1 MFYSVGID
9 VSMGKSTIAIISTDG
24 EVISEPFEIEH
35 TKSGFNLVLEKI
47 KNIPK
52 DNVKFVMESTGN
64 YCKSLLKIIIDNGY
78 FVTVE
83 NPLTIKKY
91 CNINIRKVKTDKKD
105 ALKIACYGSERWHK
119 LIRYTPSDEIYS
131 ELRFLSR
138 QYDEQ
143 MSLKVMKKIHLSG
156 LIEVTFPGL
165 KKIFNGDSLYMLML
179 DIYKKYYHPSL
190 VLSKTKSS
198 FIKDVEKISKKTG
211 HRIGMRVAEEMYS
224 LANECIPSSPCNESM
239 QLAVSNCVLLLQ
251 NLEEITNNIIAK
263 MDELA
268 RKLPEFETVSN
279 MSGVGNKIRARLI
292 AEIGDVRSFKN
303 SNCLIAYAGIDVP
316 PFQSGQ
322 FVATNR
328 RITKRGNKHLRK
340 VGYETMKSLKTVK
353 PIKDNAVYLF
363 ILKKEDEGKGS
374 ITAKIAG
381 LNKFLRIYY
390 ARVMKV
396 YKNLENESVKNFV

>member
-1 MFYSVGID
+1 MFYSIGVD
-9 VSMGKSTIAIISTDG
+9 VSMGKSTIAIISTEG

-35 TKSGFNLVLEKI
+35 TKSGFNLILEKI

-64 YCKSLLKIIIDNGY
+64 YCKSLLKIIIDSGY

-91 CNINIRKVKTDKKD
+91 CDMNIRKVKTDKKD

-119 LIRYTPSDEIYS
+119 LIKYTPSDEIYS

-143 MSLKVMKKIHLSG
+143 MTLKVMKKIHLSG

-165 KKIFNGDSLYMLML
+165 KKIFNGDSVYMLML
-179 DIYKKYYHPSL
+179 DVYKKYYHPSL
-190 VLSKTKSS
+190 VLSKSKSS

-211 HRIGMRVAEEMYS
+211 HRVGTRVAEEMYS
-224 LANECIPSSPCNESM
+224 LANECIPSSPCNEST

-292 AEIGDVRSFKN
+292 AEIGDVRRFKN

-353 PIKDNAVYLF
+353 PTKDNAVYLF

-374 ITAKIAG
+374 ITAKMAG

-390 ARVMKV
+390 ARVIEV
-396 YKNLENESVKNFV
+396 YKNLENT

>member
-47 KNIPK
+47 KDIPK
-52 DNVKFVMESTGN
+52 GNVKFVMESTGN

-78 FVTVE
+78 FATVE

-91 CNINIRKVKTDKKD
+91 CDINIRKVKTDKKD

-165 KKIFNGDSLYMLML
+165 KKIFNGDSVYMLML
-179 DIYKKYYHPSL
+179 DVYKKYYHPSL
-190 VLSKTKSS
+190 VLSKSKSS

-211 HRIGMRVAEEMYS
+211 HRIGTRVAEEMYS
-224 LANECIPSSPCNESM
+224 LANECIPSSPCNEST

-279 MSGVGNKIRARLI
+279 MTGVGNKIRARLI
-292 AEIGDVRSFKN
+292 AEIGDVRRFKN

-316 PFQSGQ
+316 PFQSWQ

-353 PIKDNAVYLF
+353 PTKDNAVYLF
-363 ILKKEDEGKGS
+363 ILKKENEGKGS

-390 ARVMKV
+390 ARVMEV
-396 YKNLENESVKNFV
+396 YNNLENT

>member
-47 KNIPK
+47 KDIPK

-91 CNINIRKVKTDKKD
+91 CDINIRKVKTDKKD

-119 LIRYTPSDEIYS
+119 LIRYTTSDEIYS

-165 KKIFNGDSLYMLML
+165 KKIFNGDSVYMLML
-179 DIYKKYYHPSL
+179 DVYKKYYHPSL
-190 VLSKTKSS
+190 VLSKSKSS
-198 FIKDVEKISKKTG
+198 FIRDVEKISKKTG
-211 HRIGMRVAEEMYS
+211 HRIGTRVAEEMYF
-224 LANECIPSSPCNESM
+224 LANECIPSSPCNEST

-268 RKLPEFETVSN
+268 RQLPEFETVSN

-292 AEIGDVRSFKN
+292 AEIGDVRRFKN

-353 PIKDNAVYLF
+353 PTKDNAVYLF
-363 ILKKEDEGKGS
+363 ILKKENEGKGS

-390 ARVMKV
+390 ARVMEI
-396 YKNLENESVKNFV
+396 YKNLENT

>member
-1 MFYSVGID
+1 MFYSIGID
-9 VSMGKSTIAIISTDG
+9 VSMGKSTIAIISTEG

-35 TKSGFNLVLEKI
+35 TKSGFNLILEKI

-64 YCKSLLKIIIDNGY
+64 YCKSLLKIIIDSGY

-91 CNINIRKVKTDKKD
+91 CDMNIRKVKTDKKD

-119 LIRYTPSDEIYS
+119 LIKYTPSDEIYS

-143 MSLKVMKKIHLSG
+143 MTLKVMKKIHLSG

-165 KKIFNGDSLYMLML
+165 KKIFNGDSVYMLML
-179 DIYKKYYHPSL
+179 DVYKKYYHPSL
-190 VLSKTKSS
+190 VLSKSKSS

-211 HRIGMRVAEEMYS
+211 HRVGTRVAEEMYS
-224 LANECIPSSPCNESM
+224 LANECIPSSPCNEST

-251 NLEEITNNIIAK
+251 NLEKITNNIIAK

-268 RKLPEFETVSN
+268 SKLPEFETVSN

-292 AEIGDVRSFKN
+292 AEIGDVRRFKN

-340 VGYETMKSLKTVK
+340 VGYETMKSLKTIK
-353 PIKDNAVYLF
+353 PTKDNAVYLF

-390 ARVMKV
+390 ARVIEV
-396 YKNLENESVKNFV
+396 YKNLENT

>member
-35 TKSGFNLVLEKI
+35 TKSGFNLILEKI
-47 KNIPK
+47 KDIPK

-64 YCKSLLKIIIDNGY
+64 YCKSLLKIITDNGY
-78 FVTVE
+78 FATVE

-91 CNINIRKVKTDKKD
+91 CDINIRKVKTDKKD

-190 VLSKTKSS
+190 VLSKSKSS

-224 LANECIPSSPCNESM
+224 LANECIPSSPCNEST

-268 RKLPEFETVSN
+268 RRLPEFETVSN

-292 AEIGDVRSFKN
+292 AEIGDVRRFKN

-340 VGYETMKSLKTVK
+340 VGYEAMKSLKTVK
-353 PIKDNAVYLF
+353 PTRDNAVYLF

-390 ARVMKV
+390 ARVMEV
-396 YKNLENESVKNFV
+396 YNNL

>member
-35 TKSGFNLVLEKI
+35 TKSGFNLILEKI
-47 KNIPK
+47 KDIPK

-64 YCKSLLKIIIDNGY
+64 YCKSLLKIITDNGY
-78 FVTVE
+78 FATVE

-91 CNINIRKVKTDKKD
+91 CDINIRKVKTDKKD

-119 LIRYTPSDEIYS
+119 LIRYTTSDEIYS

-190 VLSKTKSS
+190 VLSKSKSS
-198 FIKDVEKISKKTG
+198 FIRDVEKISKKTG
-211 HRIGMRVAEEMYS
+211 HRIGTRVAEEMYS
-224 LANECIPSSPCNESM
+224 LANECIPSSPCNEST

-268 RKLPEFETVSN
+268 RQLPEFETVSN

-292 AEIGDVRSFKN
+292 AEIGDVRRFKN

-340 VGYETMKSLKTVK
+340 VGYEAMKSLKTVK
-353 PIKDNAVYLF
+353 PTKDNAVYLF
-363 ILKKEDEGKGS
+363 IIKKEAEGKGS

-390 ARVMKV
+390 ARVMEV
-396 YKNLENESVKNFV
+396 YNNLENT

>member
-47 KNIPK
+47 KDIPK

-64 YCKSLLKIIIDNGY
+64 YCKSLLKIITDNGY
-78 FVTVE
+78 FATVE

-91 CNINIRKVKTDKKD
+91 CDINIRKVKTDKKD

-190 VLSKTKSS
+190 VLSKSKSS

-211 HRIGMRVAEEMYS
+211 HRIGTRVAEEMYS
-224 LANECIPSSPCNESM
+224 LANECIPSSPCNEST

-279 MSGVGNKIRARLI
+279 MTGVGNKIRARLI
-292 AEIGDVRSFKN
+292 AEIGDVRRFKN

-353 PIKDNAVYLF
+353 PTKDNAVYLF
-363 ILKKEDEGKGS
+363 ILKKENEGKGS

-390 ARVMKV
+390 ARVMEV
-396 YKNLENESVKNFV
+396 YNNL

>member
-35 TKSGFNLVLEKI
+35 TKSGFNLILEKI
-47 KNIPK
+47 KDIPK

-64 YCKSLLKIIIDNGY
+64 YCKSLLKIITDNGY
-78 FVTVE
+78 FATVE

-91 CNINIRKVKTDKKD
+91 CDINIRKVKTDKKD

-165 KKIFNGDSLYMLML
+165 KKIFNGDSVYMLML
-179 DIYKKYYHPSL
+179 DVYKKYYHPSL
-190 VLSKTKSS
+190 VLSKSKSS

-211 HRIGMRVAEEMYS
+211 HRIGTRVAEEMYF
-224 LANECIPSSPCNESM
+224 LANECIPSSPCNEST

-279 MSGVGNKIRARLI
+279 MTGVGNKIRARLI
-292 AEIGDVRSFKN
+292 AEIGDVRRFKN

-353 PIKDNAVYLF
+353 PTKDNAVYLF
-363 ILKKEDEGKGS
+363 ILKKENEGKGS

-390 ARVMKV
+390 ARVMEV
-396 YKNLENESVKNFV
+396 YNNLENT

>member
-35 TKSGFNLVLEKI
+35 TKSDFNLVLEKI

-91 CNINIRKVKTDKKD
+91 CDINIRKVKTDKKD

-119 LIRYTPSDEIYS
+119 LIRYTTSDEIYS

-190 VLSKTKSS
+190 VLSKSKSS

-211 HRIGMRVAEEMYS
+211 HRIGTRVAEEMYF
-224 LANECIPSSPCNESM
+224 LANECIPSSPCNEST

-268 RKLPEFETVSN
+268 RQLPEFETVSN

-292 AEIGDVRSFKN
+292 AEIGDVRRFKN

-340 VGYETMKSLKTVK
+340 VGYEAMKSLKTVK
-353 PIKDNAVYLF
+353 PTKDNAVYLF
-363 ILKKEDEGKGS
+363 IIKKEAEGKGS

-390 ARVMKV
+390 ARVMEV
-396 YKNLENESVKNFV
+396 YKNPENT

>member
-35 TKSGFNLVLEKI
+35 TKSGFNLILEKI
-47 KNIPK
+47 KDIPK

-78 FVTVE
+78 FATVE

-91 CNINIRKVKTDKKD
+91 CDINIRKVKTDKKD

-165 KKIFNGDSLYMLML
+165 KKIFNGDSVYMLML
-179 DIYKKYYHPSL
+179 DVYKKYYHPSL
-190 VLSKTKSS
+190 VLSKSKSS

-211 HRIGMRVAEEMYS
+211 HRIGTRVAEEMYS
-224 LANECIPSSPCNESM
+224 LANEEST

-279 MSGVGNKIRARLI
+279 MTGVGNKIRARLI
-292 AEIGDVRSFKN
+292 AEIGDVRRFKN

-353 PIKDNAVYLF
+353 PTKDNAVYLF
-363 ILKKEDEGKGS
+363 ILKKENEGKGS

-390 ARVMKV
+390 ARVMEV
-396 YKNLENESVKNFV
+396 YNNLENT

>member
-47 KNIPK
+47 KDIPK

-64 YCKSLLKIIIDNGY
+64 YCKSLLKIITDNGY

-91 CNINIRKVKTDKKD
+91 CDINIRKVKTDKKD

-179 DIYKKYYHPSL
+179 DVYKKYYHPSL
-190 VLSKTKSS
+190 VLSKSKSS

-211 HRIGMRVAEEMYS
+211 HRIGTRVAEEMYS
-224 LANECIPSSPCNESM
+224 LANECIPSSPCNEST

-268 RKLPEFETVSN
+268 RQLPEFEIVSN

-292 AEIGDVRSFKN
+292 AEIGDVRRFKN

-353 PIKDNAVYLF
+353 PTRDNAVYLF
-363 ILKKEDEGKGS
+363 ILKKENEGKGS

-390 ARVMKV
+390 ARVMEV
-396 YKNLENESVKNFV
+396 YKNLENA

>member
-1 MFYSVGID
+1 MFYSIGID

-35 TKSGFNLVLEKI
+35 TKSGFNLILEKI

-64 YCKSLLKIIIDNGY
+64 YCKSILKIIIDNGY

-91 CNINIRKVKTDKKD
+91 CDINIRKVKTDKND

-119 LIRYTPSDEIYS
+119 LIEYTPSDEIYS

-143 MSLKVMKKIHLSG
+143 MTLKVMKKIHLSG

-165 KKIFNGDSLYMLML
+165 KKIFNGDSVYMLML
-179 DIYKKYYHPSL
+179 DVYKKYYHPSL
-190 VLSKTKSS
+190 VLSKSKSS

-211 HRIGMRVAEEMYS
+211 HRVGTRVAEEMYS
-224 LANECIPSSPCNESM
+224 LASECIPSSPFNEST

-263 MDELA
+263 MDKLA
-268 RKLPEFETVSN
+268 KNLPEFEIVSN
-279 MSGVGNKIRARLI
+279 MSGVGNKIRSRLI
-292 AEIGDVRSFKN
+292 AEIGDVRRFKN

-322 FVATNR
+322 FIATNR

-340 VGYETMKSLKTVK
+340 VGYEVMKSLKTVK
-353 PIKDNAVYLF
+353 PTKDNAVYLF
-363 ILKKEDEGKGS
+363 ILKKENEGKGS

-390 ARVMKV
+390 ARVMEV
-396 YKNLENESVKNFV
+396 YKNLENT

>member
-35 TKSGFNLVLEKI
+35 TKSGFNLILEKI
-47 KNIPK
+47 KDIPK

-78 FVTVE
+78 FATVE

-91 CNINIRKVKTDKKD
+91 CDINIRKVKTDKKD

-119 LIRYTPSDEIYS
+119 LIRYTTSDEIYS

-165 KKIFNGDSLYMLML
+165 KKIFNGDSVYMLML
-179 DIYKKYYHPSL
+179 DVYKKYYHPSL
-190 VLSKTKSS
+190 VLSKSKSS
-198 FIKDVEKISKKTG
+198 FIRDVEKISKKTG
-211 HRIGMRVAEEMYS
+211 HRIGTRVAEEMYF
-224 LANECIPSSPCNESM
+224 LANECIPSSPCNEST

-279 MSGVGNKIRARLI
+279 MTGVGNKIRARLI
-292 AEIGDVRSFKN
+292 AEIGDVRRFKN

-353 PIKDNAVYLF
+353 PTKDNAVYLF

-390 ARVMKV
+390 ARVMEV
-396 YKNLENESVKNFV
+396 YNNLENT

>member
-1 MFYSVGID
+1 MFYSIGID

-35 TKSGFNLVLEKI
+35 TKSGFNLILEKI

-64 YCKSLLKIIIDNGY
+64 YCKSILKIIIDNGY

-91 CNINIRKVKTDKKD
+91 CDINIRKVKTDKKD

-119 LIRYTPSDEIYS
+119 LIEYTPSDEIYS

-143 MSLKVMKKIHLSG
+143 MTLKVMKKIHLSG

-165 KKIFNGDSLYMLML
+165 KKIFNGDSVYMLML
-179 DIYKKYYHPSL
+179 DVYKKYYHPSL
-190 VLSKTKSS
+190 VLSKSKSS

-211 HRIGMRVAEEMYS
+211 HRIGTRVAEEMYS
-224 LANECIPSSPCNESM
+224 LANECIPSSPCNEST

-263 MDELA
+263 MDKLA
-268 RKLPEFETVSN
+268 KNLPEFEIVSN
-279 MSGVGNKIRARLI
+279 MSGVGNKIRSRLI
-292 AEIGDVRSFKN
+292 AEIGDVRRFKN

-322 FVATNR
+322 FIATNR

-340 VGYETMKSLKTVK
+340 VGYEVMKSLKTVK
-353 PIKDNAVYLF
+353 PTKDNAVYLF
-363 ILKKEDEGKGS
+363 ILKKENEGKGS

-390 ARVMKV
+390 ARVMEV
-396 YKNLENESVKNFV
+396 YKNLENT

>member
-35 TKSGFNLVLEKI
+35 TKSGFNLVLVKI
-47 KNIPK
+47 KDIPK
-52 DNVKFVMESTGN
+52 DNVRFVMESTGN
-64 YCKSLLKIIIDNGY
+64 YCKSLLKIITDNGY
-78 FVTVE
+78 FATVE

-91 CNINIRKVKTDKKD
+91 CDINIRKVKTDKKD

-190 VLSKTKSS
+190 VLSKSKSS

-211 HRIGMRVAEEMYS
+211 HRIGTRVAEEMYS
-224 LANECIPSSPCNESM
+224 LANECIPSSPCNEST

-268 RKLPEFETVSN
+268 RQLPEFEIVSN

-292 AEIGDVRSFKN
+292 AEIGDVRRFKN

-340 VGYETMKSLKTVK
+340 VGYEAMKSLKTVK
-353 PIKDNAVYLF
+353 PTKDNAVYLF
-363 ILKKEDEGKGS
+363 IIKKEAEGKES

-390 ARVMKV
+390 ARVMGV
-396 YKNLENESVKNFV
+396 YKNLENT

>member
-1 MFYSVGID
+1 MFYSIGID
-9 VSMGKSTIAIISTDG
+9 VSMGKSTISIISTDG

-35 TKSGFNLVLEKI
+35 TKSGFNLILEKI

-64 YCKSLLKIIIDNGY
+64 YCKSILKIIIDNGY

-91 CNINIRKVKTDKKD
+91 CDINIRKVKTDKKD
-105 ALKIACYGSERWHK
+105 ALKIACYGSERWNK
-119 LIRYTPSDEIYS
+119 LIEYTPSDEIYS

-143 MSLKVMKKIHLSG
+143 MTLKVMKKIHLSG

-165 KKIFNGDSLYMLML
+165 KKIFNGDSVYMLML
-179 DIYKKYYHPSL
+179 DVYKKYYHPSL
-190 VLSKTKSS
+190 VLSKSKSS

-211 HRIGMRVAEEMYS
+211 HRVGTRVAEEMYS
-224 LANECIPSSPCNESM
+224 LASECIPSSPCNEST
-239 QLAVSNCVLLLQ
+239 QLSVSNCVLLLQ

-263 MDELA
+263 MDKLA
-268 RKLPEFETVSN
+268 RNLPEFEIVSN
-279 MSGVGNKIRARLI
+279 MSGVGNKIRSRLI
-292 AEIGDVRSFKN
+292 AEIGDVRRFKN

-322 FVATNR
+322 FIATNR

-340 VGYETMKSLKTVK
+340 VGYEVMKSLKTVK
-353 PIKDNAVYLF
+353 PTKDNAVYLF
-363 ILKKEDEGKGS
+363 ILKKENEGKGS

-390 ARVMKV
+390 ARVMEV
-396 YKNLENESVKNFV
+396 YKNLENT

>member
-35 TKSGFNLVLEKI
+35 TKSDFNLVLEKI

-52 DNVKFVMESTGN
+52 DNVKFVMEYTGN

-91 CNINIRKVKTDKKD
+91 CDINIRKVKTDKKD

-190 VLSKTKSS
+190 VLSKSKSS

-211 HRIGMRVAEEMYS
+211 HRIGTRVAEEMYS
-224 LANECIPSSPCNESM
+224 LANECIPSSPCNEST

-268 RKLPEFETVSN
+268 RRLPEFETVSN

-292 AEIGDVRSFKN
+292 AEIGDVRRFKN

-340 VGYETMKSLKTVK
+340 VGYEAMKSLKTVK
-353 PIKDNAVYLF
+353 PTRDNAVYLF

-390 ARVMKV
+390 ARVMEV
-396 YKNLENESVKNFV
+396 YKNLENT

>member
-35 TKSGFNLVLEKI
+35 TKSDFNLVLEKI

-52 DNVKFVMESTGN
+52 DNVKFVMEYTGN

-91 CNINIRKVKTDKKD
+91 CDINIRKVRTDKKD

-119 LIRYTPSDEIYS
+119 LIRYTTSDEIYS

-165 KKIFNGDSLYMLML
+165 KKIFNGDSVYMLML
-179 DIYKKYYHPSL
+179 DVYKKYYHPSL
-190 VLSKTKSS
+190 VLSKSKSS
-198 FIKDVEKISKKTG
+198 FIRDVEKISKKTG
-211 HRIGMRVAEEMYS
+211 HRIGTRVAEEMYF
-224 LANECIPSSPCNESM
+224 LANECIPSSPCNEST

-268 RKLPEFETVSN
+268 RQLPEFETVSN

-292 AEIGDVRSFKN
+292 AEIGDVRRFKN

-340 VGYETMKSLKTVK
+340 VGYEAMKSLKTVK
-353 PIKDNAVYLF
+353 PTKDNAVYLF
-363 ILKKEDEGKGS
+363 IIKKEAEGKGS

-390 ARVMKV
+390 ARVMEV
-396 YKNLENESVKNFV
+396 YKNPENT

>member
-35 TKSGFNLVLEKI
+35 TKSGFNLILEKI
-47 KNIPK
+47 KDIPK
-52 DNVKFVMESTGN
+52 DNIKFVMESTGI

-78 FVTVE
+78 FATVE

-91 CNINIRKVKTDKKD
+91 CDINIRKVKTDKKD

-119 LIRYTPSDEIYS
+119 LIKYTPFDEIYS

-165 KKIFNGDSLYMLML
+165 KKIFNGDSVYMLML
-179 DIYKKYYHPSL
+179 DVYKKYYHPNL
-190 VLSKTKSS
+190 VLSKSKSS

-224 LANECIPSSPCNESM
+224 LANECIPSSPCNEST

-268 RKLPEFETVSN
+268 RQLPEFETVSN
-279 MSGVGNKIRARLI
+279 MSGVGNKIRSRLI
-292 AEIGDVRSFKN
+292 AEIGDVRRFKN

-322 FVATNR
+322 FMATNR

-340 VGYETMKSLKTVK
+340 VGYEAMKSLKTVK
-353 PIKDNAVYLF
+353 PTKDNAVYLF
-363 ILKKEDEGKGS
+363 ILKKENEGKGS

-390 ARVMKV
+390 ARVMEL
-396 YKNLENESVKNFV
+396 YKNPENT

>member
-1 MFYSVGID
+1 MFYSIGVD
-9 VSMGKSTIAIISTDG
+9 VSMGKSTIAIISTEG

-35 TKSGFNLVLEKI
+35 TKSGFNLILEKI

-91 CNINIRKVKTDKKD
+91 CDMNIRKVKTDKKD

-119 LIRYTPSDEIYS
+119 LIKYTPSDEIYS

-143 MSLKVMKKIHLSG
+143 MTLKVMKKIHLSG

-165 KKIFNGDSLYMLML
+165 KKIFNGDSVYMLML
-179 DIYKKYYHPSL
+179 DVYKKYYHPSL
-190 VLSKTKSS
+190 VLSKSKFS

-211 HRIGMRVAEEMYS
+211 HRVGTRVAEEMYS
-224 LANECIPSSPCNESM
+224 LANECIPSSPCNEST

-292 AEIGDVRSFKN
+292 AEIGDVRRFKN

-328 RITKRGNKHLRK
+328 KITKRGNKHLRK

-353 PIKDNAVYLF
+353 PTKDNAVYLF

-390 ARVMKV
+390 ARVIEV
-396 YKNLENESVKNFV
+396 YKNLENT

>member
-35 TKSGFNLVLEKI
+35 TKSGFNLILEKI
-47 KNIPK
+47 KDIPK

-78 FVTVE
+78 FATVE

-91 CNINIRKVKTDKKD
+91 CDINIRKVKTDKKD

-165 KKIFNGDSLYMLML
+165 KKIFNGDSVYMLML
-179 DIYKKYYHPSL
+179 DVYKKYYHPSL
-190 VLSKTKSS
+190 VLSKSKSS

-211 HRIGMRVAEEMYS
+211 HRIGTRVAEEMYS
-224 LANECIPSSPCNESM
+224 LANECIPSSPCNEST

-268 RKLPEFETVSN
+268 RKLPEFKTVSN
-279 MSGVGNKIRARLI
+279 MTGVGNKIRARLI
-292 AEIGDVRSFKN
+292 AEIGDVRRFKN

-353 PIKDNAVYLF
+353 PTRDNAVYLF
-363 ILKKEDEGKGS
+363 ILKKENEGKGS

-390 ARVMKV
+390 ARVMEV
-396 YKNLENESVKNFV
+396 YNNLENT

>member
-47 KNIPK
+47 KDIPK
-52 DNVKFVMESTGN
+52 GNVKFVMESTGN

-78 FVTVE
+78 FATVE

-91 CNINIRKVKTDKKD
+91 CDINIRKVKTDKKD

-165 KKIFNGDSLYMLML
+165 KKIFNGDSVYMLML
-179 DIYKKYYHPSL
+179 DVYKKYYHPSL
-190 VLSKTKSS
+190 VLSKSKSS

-211 HRIGMRVAEEMYS
+211 HRIGTRVAEEMYF
-224 LANECIPSSPCNESM
+224 LANECIPSSPCNEST

-279 MSGVGNKIRARLI
+279 MTGVGNKIRARLI
-292 AEIGDVRSFKN
+292 AEIGDVRRFKN

-340 VGYETMKSLKTVK
+340 VGYEAMKSLKTVK
-353 PIKDNAVYLF
+353 PTKDNAVYLF
-363 ILKKEDEGKGS
+363 IIKKEAEGKGS

-390 ARVMKV
+390 ARVMGV
-396 YKNLENESVKNFV
+396 YKNLENT

>member
-52 DNVKFVMESTGN
+52 NNVKFVMESTGN

-91 CNINIRKVKTDKKD
+91 CDINIRKVKTDKKD

-165 KKIFNGDSLYMLML
+165 KKIFNGDSVYMLML
-179 DIYKKYYHPSL
+179 DVYKKYYHPSL
-190 VLSKTKSS
+190 VLSKSKSS

-211 HRIGMRVAEEMYS
+211 HRIGTRVAEEMYS
-224 LANECIPSSPCNESM
+224 LANECIPSSPCNEST

-279 MSGVGNKIRARLI
+279 MTGVGNKIRARLI
-292 AEIGDVRSFKN
+292 AEIGDVRRFKN

-353 PIKDNAVYLF
+353 PTKDNAVYLF
-363 ILKKEDEGKGS
+363 ILKKENEGKGS

-390 ARVMKV
+390 ARVMEV
-396 YKNLENESVKNFV
+396 YNNLENT

>member
-35 TKSGFNLVLEKI
+35 TKSGFNLILEKI
-47 KNIPK
+47 KDIPK

-78 FVTVE
+78 FATVE

-91 CNINIRKVKTDKKD
+91 CDINIRKVKTDKKD

-165 KKIFNGDSLYMLML
+165 KKIFNGDSVYMLML
-179 DIYKKYYHPSL
+179 DVYKKYYHPSL
-190 VLSKTKSS
+190 VLSKSKSS

-211 HRIGMRVAEEMYS
+211 HRIGTRVAEEMYS
-224 LANECIPSSPCNESM
+224 LANECIPSSPCNEST

-279 MSGVGNKIRARLI
+279 MSGVGNKIRSRLI
-292 AEIGDVRSFKN
+292 AEIGDIRRFKN

-353 PIKDNAVYLF
+353 PTKDNAVYLF

-390 ARVMKV
+390 ARVMEV
-396 YKNLENESVKNFV
+396 YNNLENT

>member
-35 TKSGFNLVLEKI
+35 TKSGFDLVLEKI
-47 KNIPK
+47 KDIPK

-78 FVTVE
+78 FVSVE

-91 CNINIRKVKTDKKD
+91 CDINIRKVKTDKKD

-165 KKIFNGDSLYMLML
+165 KKIFNGDSVYMLML
-179 DIYKKYYHPSL
+179 DVYKKYYHPSL
-190 VLSKTKSS
+190 VLSKSKSS

-211 HRIGMRVAEEMYS
+211 HRIGTRVAEEMYS
-224 LANECIPSSPCNESM
+224 LANECIPSSPCNEST

-279 MSGVGNKIRARLI
+279 MSGVGNKIRSRLI
-292 AEIGDVRSFKN
+292 AEIGDVRRFKN

-353 PIKDNAVYLF
+353 PTRDNAVYLF
-363 ILKKEDEGKGS
+363 IVKKEDEGKGS

-390 ARVMKV
+390 ARVMEV
-396 YKNLENESVKNFV
+396 YKSIENT

>member
-47 KNIPK
+47 KDIPK
-52 DNVKFVMESTGN
+52 GNVKFVMESTGN

-78 FVTVE
+78 FATVE

-91 CNINIRKVKTDKKD
+91 CDINIRKVKTDKKD

-165 KKIFNGDSLYMLML
+165 KKIFNGISVYMLML
-179 DIYKKYYHPSL
+179 DVYKKYYHPSL
-190 VLSKTKSS
+190 VLSKSKSS

-211 HRIGMRVAEEMYS
+211 HRIGTRVAEEMYS
-224 LANECIPSSPCNESM
+224 LANECIPSSPCNEST

-292 AEIGDVRSFKN
+292 AEIGDVRRFKN

-353 PIKDNAVYLF
+353 PTKDNAVYLF
-363 ILKKEDEGKGS
+363 ILKKENEGKGS

-381 LNKFLRIYY
+381 LNIFLRFYY
-390 ARVMKV
+390 ARVMEV
-396 YKNLENESVKNFV
+396 YNNLENT

>member
-35 TKSGFNLVLEKI
+35 TKSGFNLILEKI
-47 KNIPK
+47 KDIPK

-78 FVTVE
+78 FATVE

-91 CNINIRKVKTDKKD
+91 CDINIRKVKTDKKD

-165 KKIFNGDSLYMLML
+165 KKIFNGDSVYMLML
-179 DIYKKYYHPSL
+179 DVYKKYYHPSL
-190 VLSKTKSS
+190 VLSKSKSS

-211 HRIGMRVAEEMYS
+211 HRIGTRVAEEMYS
-224 LANECIPSSPCNESM
+224 LANECIPSSPCNEST

-279 MSGVGNKIRARLI
+279 MTGVGNKIRARLI
-292 AEIGDVRSFKN
+292 AEIGDVRRFKN

-353 PIKDNAVYLF
+353 PTKDNAVYLF
-363 ILKKEDEGKGS
+363 ILKKENEGKGT

-390 ARVMKV
+390 ARVMEV
-396 YKNLENESVKNFV
+396 YNNLENT

>member
-47 KNIPK
+47 KDIPK
-52 DNVKFVMESTGN
+52 GNVKFVMESTGN

-91 CNINIRKVKTDKKD
+91 CDINIRKVKTDKKD

-165 KKIFNGDSLYMLML
+165 KKIFNGDSVYMLML
-179 DIYKKYYHPSL
+179 DVYKKYYHPSL
-190 VLSKTKSS
+190 VLSKSKSS

-211 HRIGMRVAEEMYS
+211 HRIGTRVAEEMYS
-224 LANECIPSSPCNESM
+224 LANECIPSSPCNEST

-268 RKLPEFETVSN
+268 RQLPEFETVSN

-292 AEIGDVRSFKN
+292 AEIGDVRRFKN

-363 ILKKEDEGKGS
+363 ILKKEDEGKES

-390 ARVMKV
+390 ARVMEI
-396 YKNLENESVKNFV
+396 YKNLENT

>member
-47 KNIPK
+47 KDIPK

-64 YCKSLLKIIIDNGY
+64 YCKSLLKIITDNGY
-78 FVTVE
+78 FATVE

-91 CNINIRKVKTDKKD
+91 CDINIRKVKTDKKD

-119 LIRYTPSDEIYS
+119 LIRYIPSDEIYS

-190 VLSKTKSS
+190 VLSKSKSS

-211 HRIGMRVAEEMYS
+211 HRIGTRVAEEMYS
-224 LANECIPSSPCNESM
+224 LANECIPSSPCNEST

-268 RKLPEFETVSN
+268 RRLPEFETVSN

-292 AEIGDVRSFKN
+292 AEIGDVRRFKN

-340 VGYETMKSLKTVK
+340 VGYEAMKSLKTVK
-353 PIKDNAVYLF
+353 PTRDNAVYLF

-390 ARVMKV
+390 ARVMEV
-396 YKNLENESVKNFV
+396 YNNL

>member
-1 MFYSVGID
+1 MFYSIGID

-24 EVISEPFEIEH
+24 EVISETFEIEH
-35 TKSGFNLVLEKI
+35 TKSGFNLILEKI

-64 YCKSLLKIIIDNGY
+64 YCKSILKIIIDNGY

-91 CNINIRKVKTDKKD
+91 CDINIRKVKTDKKD
-105 ALKIACYGSERWHK
+105 ALKIASYGSERWHK
-119 LIRYTPSDEIYS
+119 LIEYTPSDEIYS

-143 MSLKVMKKIHLSG
+143 MTLKVMKKIHLSG

-165 KKIFNGDSLYMLML
+165 KKIFNGDSVYMLML
-179 DIYKKYYHPSL
+179 DVYKKYYHPSL
-190 VLSKTKSS
+190 VLSKSKSS

-211 HRIGMRVAEEMYS
+211 HRVGTRVAEEMYS
-224 LANECIPSSPCNESM
+224 LASECIPSSPFNEST

-263 MDELA
+263 MDKLA
-268 RKLPEFETVSN
+268 KNLPEFEIVSN
-279 MSGVGNKIRARLI
+279 MSGVGNKIRSRLI
-292 AEIGDVRSFKN
+292 AEIGDVRRFKN

-322 FVATNR
+322 FIATNR

-340 VGYETMKSLKTVK
+340 VGYEVMKSLKTVK
-353 PIKDNAVYLF
+353 PTKDNAVYLF
-363 ILKKEDEGKGS
+363 ILKKENEGKGS

-390 ARVMKV
+390 ARVMEV
-396 YKNLENESVKNFV
+396 YKNLENT

>member
-1 MFYSVGID
+1 MFYSIGID

-35 TKSGFNLVLEKI
+35 TKSGFNLILEKI

-64 YCKSLLKIIIDNGY
+64 YCKSILKIIIDNGY

-91 CNINIRKVKTDKKD
+91 CDINIRKVKTDKKD

-119 LIRYTPSDEIYS
+119 LIEYTPSGEIYS

-143 MSLKVMKKIHLSG
+143 MTLKVMKKIHLSG

-165 KKIFNGDSLYMLML
+165 KKIFNGDSVYMLML
-179 DIYKKYYHPSL
+179 DVYKKYYHPSL
-190 VLSKTKSS
+190 VLSKSKSS

-211 HRIGMRVAEEMYS
+211 HRVGTRVAEEMYS
-224 LANECIPSSPCNESM
+224 LASECIPSSPCNEST
-239 QLAVSNCVLLLQ
+239 QLAISNCVLLLQ

-263 MDELA
+263 MNKLA
-268 RKLPEFETVSN
+268 RNLPEFEIVSN
-279 MSGVGNKIRARLI
+279 MSGVGNKIRSRLI
-292 AEIGDVRSFKN
+292 AEIGDVRRFKN

-322 FVATNR
+322 FIATNR

-340 VGYETMKSLKTVK
+340 VGYEVMKSLKTVK
-353 PIKDNAVYLF
+353 PAKDNAVYLF
-363 ILKKEDEGKGS
+363 ILKKENEGKGS

-390 ARVMKV
+390 ARVMEV
-396 YKNLENESVKNFV
+396 YKNLENT

>member
-47 KNIPK
+47 KDIPK
-52 DNVKFVMESTGN
+52 DNVRFVMESTGN

-78 FVTVE
+78 FATVE

-91 CNINIRKVKTDKKD
+91 CDINIRKVKTDKKD
-105 ALKIACYGSERWHK
+105 ALKIACYGSERWHR
-119 LIRYTPSDEIYS
+119 LIKYTPSDEIYS
-131 ELRFLSR
+131 ELKFLSR

-190 VLSKTKSS
+190 VLSKSKSS

-211 HRIGMRVAEEMYS
+211 HRIGTRVAEEMYS
-224 LANECIPSSPCNESM
+224 LANECIPSSPCNEST

-292 AEIGDVRSFKN
+292 AEIGDVRRFKN

-353 PIKDNAVYLF
+353 PTRDNAVYLF
-363 ILKKEDEGKGS
+363 IVKKENEGKGS

-390 ARVMKV
+390 ARVMEV
-396 YKNLENESVKNFV
+396 YKYLENA

>member
-35 TKSGFNLVLEKI
+35 TKSDFNLVLEKI

-52 DNVKFVMESTGN
+52 DNVKFVMEYTGN

-91 CNINIRKVKTDKKD
+91 CDINIRKVKTDKKD

-190 VLSKTKSS
+190 VLSKPKSS
-198 FIKDVEKISKKTG
+198 FVKDVEKISKKTG

-224 LANECIPSSPCNESM
+224 LANECIPSSPCNEST

-292 AEIGDVRSFKN
+292 AEIGDVRRFKN

-363 ILKKEDEGKGS
+363 ILKKEDEGKGT

-390 ARVMKV
+390 ARVMEI
-396 YKNLENESVKNFV
+396 YKNLENT

>member
-47 KNIPK
+47 KDIPK

-64 YCKSLLKIIIDNGY
+64 YCKSLLKIITDNGY
-78 FVTVE
+78 FATVE

-91 CNINIRKVKTDKKD
+91 CDINIRKVKTDKKD

-190 VLSKTKSS
+190 VLSKSKSS

-211 HRIGMRVAEEMYS
+211 HRIGTRVAEEMYS
-224 LANECIPSSPCNESM
+224 LANECIPSSPCNEST

-268 RKLPEFETVSN
+268 RRLPEFETVSN

-292 AEIGDVRSFKN
+292 AEIGDVRRFKN

-340 VGYETMKSLKTVK
+340 VGYEAMKSLKTVK
-353 PIKDNAVYLF
+353 PTRDNAVYLF
-363 ILKKEDEGKGS
+363 ILKKEDEGKES

-390 ARVMKV
+390 ARVMEV
-396 YKNLENESVKNFV
+396 YNNL

>member
-1 MFYSVGID
+1 MFYSIGID
-9 VSMGKSTIAIISTDG
+9 VSMGKSTISIISTDG

-35 TKSGFNLVLEKI
+35 TKSGFNLILEKI

-64 YCKSLLKIIIDNGY
+64 YCKSILKIIIDNGY

-91 CNINIRKVKTDKKD
+91 CDINIRKVKTDKKD
-105 ALKIACYGSERWHK
+105 ALKIACYGSERWNK
-119 LIRYTPSDEIYS
+119 LIEYTPSDEIYS

-143 MSLKVMKKIHLSG
+143 MTLKVMKKIHLSG

-165 KKIFNGDSLYMLML
+165 KKIFNGDSVYMLML
-179 DIYKKYYHPSL
+179 DVYKKYYHPSL
-190 VLSKTKSS
+190 VLSKSKSS

-211 HRIGMRVAEEMYS
+211 HRVGTRVAEEMYS
-224 LANECIPSSPCNESM
+224 LASECIPSSPCNEST

-263 MDELA
+263 MDKLA
-268 RKLPEFETVSN
+268 RNLPEFEIVSN
-279 MSGVGNKIRARLI
+279 MSGVGNKIRSRLI
-292 AEIGDVRSFKN
+292 AEIGDVRRFKN

-322 FVATNR
+322 FIATNR

-340 VGYETMKSLKTVK
+340 VGYEVMKSLKTVK
-353 PIKDNAVYLF
+353 PTKDNAVYLF
-363 ILKKEDEGKGS
+363 ILKKENEGKGS

-390 ARVMKV
+390 ARVMEV
-396 YKNLENESVKNFV
+396 YKNLENT

>member
-35 TKSGFNLVLEKI
+35 TKSGFNLILEKI
-47 KNIPK
+47 KDIPK

-78 FVTVE
+78 FATVE

-91 CNINIRKVKTDKKD
+91 CDINIRKVKTDKKD

-190 VLSKTKSS
+190 VLSKSKSS

-211 HRIGMRVAEEMYS
+211 HRIGTRVAEEMYS
-224 LANECIPSSPCNESM
+224 LANECIPSSPCNEST

-279 MSGVGNKIRARLI
+279 MTGVGNKIRARLI
-292 AEIGDVRSFKN
+292 AEIGDLRRFKN

-353 PIKDNAVYLF
+353 PTKDNAVYLF
-363 ILKKEDEGKGS
+363 ILKKENEGKGS

-390 ARVMKV
+390 ARVMEV
-396 YKNLENESVKNFV
+396 YNNLENT

>member
-47 KNIPK
+47 KDIPK
-52 DNVKFVMESTGN
+52 GNVKFVMESTGN

-78 FVTVE
+78 FATVE

-91 CNINIRKVKTDKKD
+91 CDINIRKVKTDKKD

-165 KKIFNGDSLYMLML
+165 KKIFNGDSVYMLML
-179 DIYKKYYHPSL
+179 DVYKKYYHPSL
-190 VLSKTKSS
+190 VLSKSKSS
-198 FIKDVEKISKKTG
+198 FIKDVEKISNKTG
-211 HRIGMRVAEEMYS
+211 HRIGTRVAEEMYS
-224 LANECIPSSPCNESM
+224 LANECIPSSPCNEST

-292 AEIGDVRSFKN
+292 AEIGDVRRFKN

-353 PIKDNAVYLF
+353 PTKDNAVYLF
-363 ILKKEDEGKGS
+363 ILKKENEGKGS

-390 ARVMKV
+390 ARVMEV
-396 YKNLENESVKNFV
+396 YNNLENT